1 MRCGLPLSESPAS
14 VLDLGDPGGD
24 HGGVGA
30 GVEGGAVGGE
40 CLVAGG
46 EPRADRFRAGLWERL
61 HHRLLNQLGVIEEID
76 WSRAVVDS
84 IAVRAERD
92 R

>member
-1 MRCGLPLSESPAS
+1 
-14 VLDLGDPGGD
+14 
-24 HGGVGA
+24 
-30 GVEGGAVGGE
+30 
-40 CLVAGG
+40 
-46 EPRADRFRAGLWERL
+46 L